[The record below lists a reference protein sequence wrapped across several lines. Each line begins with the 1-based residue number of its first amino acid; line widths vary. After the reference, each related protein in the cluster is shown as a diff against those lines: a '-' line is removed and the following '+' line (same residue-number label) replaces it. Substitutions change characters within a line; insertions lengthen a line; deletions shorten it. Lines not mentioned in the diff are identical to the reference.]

1 METRENQTGW
11 PQAHRVYSV
20 MRNLGIAFWVT
31 VVAMIAS
38 KAALP
43 LYFVDAI
50 ALLAVAIG
58 LVRPYRSNK
67 PFSVGRKIFAGVM
80 SVFAVI
86 EIGIFYYWSGCFGII
101 SNARFASAVGEADRV
116 VIRDGGFC
124 HGDPDHEPALYVLTN
139 QAEIAAFNQMF
150 RFTGSRPQCKCCG
163 YPGVDWWKG
172 DQRIVKSSIHHGMAL
187 RCEGFSSDRGLAL
200 SSRTKLRDWFK
211 RHCDIDLEKTGGPR
225 YRSCE
230 LARGCLESY
239 AEMWMKSHVG
249 RRPSLEDVRK
259 FAAEKG
265 KTIYDCPSGG
275 KYTLSFDDKGAPC
288 VKCDAK
294 GHEWSSET
302 GWGEK

>member
-1 METRENQTGW
+1 MESQENPTDR
-11 PQAHRVYSV
+11 PKTHRVYSV
-20 MRNLGIAFWVT
+20 MRNLGIAFWMT
-31 VVAMIAS
+31 VVAMIVS

-58 LVRPYRSNK
+58 LIRPYRSDK
-67 PFSVGRKIFAGVM
+67 LFSVGRKIFAGVM
-80 SVFAVI
+80 GVFAGI
-86 EIGIFYYWSGCFGII
+86 EIAIFYYWSGCCGIVQT
-101 SNARFASAVGEADRV
+101 ARFASAVGEADRV

-230 LARGCLESY
+230 LARGHLESY
-239 AEMWMKSHVG
+239 AEMWMKSHAG

-259 FAAEKG
+259 FAAEKD

-288 VKCDAK
+288 VKCDIP
-294 GHEWSSET
+294 GHEWSSKT

>member
-101 SNARFASAVGEADRV
+101 PNARFASAVGEADRV

-139 QAEIAAFNQMF
+139 QAEIVAFNQMF
-150 RFTGSRPQCKCCG
+150 RFTGSRPPCCCCG

-172 DQRIVKSSIHHGMAL
+172 DRRIVKSAIHHGRAL
-187 RCEGFSSDRGLAL
+187 RCEGFSSDLGLAL
-200 SSRTKLRDWFK
+200 SSRAQLRDWF
-211 RHCDIDLEKTGGPR
+211 RQHCDFDLTEAGGPR
-225 YRSCE
+225 YWSCE
-230 LARGCLESY
+230 FARGFLESY
-239 AEMWMKSHVG
+239 AEMWMKSHAG

-259 FAAEKG
+259 FAAEQG
-265 KTIYDCPSGG
+265 KNYDCPSGG

-294 GHEWSSET
+294 GHEWSSKT

>member
-20 MRNLGIAFWVT
+20 MRNLGIVFWVT

-43 LYFVDAI
+43 LYFVDAL

-58 LVRPYRSNK
+58 LVRPYRSDK

-101 SNARFASAVGEADRV
+101 PNARFASAVGEADRV

-124 HGDPDHEPALYVLTN
+124 HGDPDREPALYVLTN
-139 QAEIAAFNQMF
+139 QAEIAEFNQMF
-150 RFTGSRPQCKCCG
+150 RFTGSRPPCMCCG
-163 YPGVDWWKG
+163 YPAVDWWKG
-172 DQRIVKSSIHHGMAL
+172 DRRIVKSAIHHGVAL
-187 RCEGFSSDRGLAL
+187 RCEGFPSDLGIAL
-200 SSRTKLRDWFK
+200 SSRAQLRDWFK
-211 RHCDIDLEKTGGPR
+211 QHCDIDMTEAGGRR
-225 YRSCE
+225 YQSCE
-230 LARGCLESY
+230 FARGFLESY

-249 RRPSLEDVRK
+249 RHPSLEDVRK
-259 FAAEKG
+259 FAAEQG
-265 KTIYDCPSGG
+265 KDYDCPSGG
-275 KYTLSFDDKGAPC
+275 KYTLLFDDKGAPC